1 MTSSALRISAVAIA
15 AAAALAVPG
24 LAAAGGSVSIGVGV
38 YGPGYYGGYYGGP
51 RPYYGGP
58 RPYYGGGWYG
68 PRWYGPGPYYY
79 GPPAVYAYPYPYP
92 PAVTVVP
99 AQPPVY
105 IERDP
110 GTYSQVPAP
119 QAQQPLESGFW
130 YYCRNPAGY
139 YPNVGECPGGWE
151 KVPPRPPGAQ

>member
-1 MTSSALRISAVAIA
+1 MTASALRVSALALA
-15 AAAALAVPG
+15 AAAALTAPG
-24 LAAAGGSVSIGVGV
+24 LASAGGSVSIGVGV
-38 YGPGYYGGYYGGP
+38 AGPGYYGGWYGP
-51 RPYYGGP
+51 RPYYGG
-58 RPYYGGGWYG
+58 YYG

-92 PAVTVVP
+92 PAVAVVP

-105 IERDP
+105 VERDA
-110 GTYSQVPAP
+110 GYSAAPQPAP
-119 QAQQPLESGFW
+119 QVQQQPLESGFW

-139 YPNVGECPGGWE
+139 YPNVNECPGGWE